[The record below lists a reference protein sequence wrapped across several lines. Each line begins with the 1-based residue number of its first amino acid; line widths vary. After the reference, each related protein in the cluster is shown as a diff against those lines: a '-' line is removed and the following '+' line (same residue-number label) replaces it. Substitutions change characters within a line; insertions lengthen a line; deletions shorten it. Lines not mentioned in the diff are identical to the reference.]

1 MKQDSQI
8 VDIKSLREE
17 FGTQKSATSML
28 DLQNVFNDF
37 ITKQKVE
44 RISRIRDVELD
55 KICRMMYFG
64 IRHTAILNV
73 IIAKK
78 TKTKS
83 DDFKT
88 FNFSN
93 LDYNKIEV
101 SSILEYTMINLSLR
115 LSLDSQSRLELKEI
129 ITSLVGIQL
138 QKEIKNQ
145 KDEQLEK

>member
-1 MKQDSQI
+1 MKRDAQI
-8 VDIKSLREE
+8 VDIQALKKD
-17 FGTQKSATSML
+17 FAQTGKTTSIL
-28 DLQNVFNDF
+28 DLQNIFNDF

-64 IRHTAILNV
+64 IRHTAILN
-73 IIAKK
+73 ILIAQK
-78 TKTKS
+78 TKTKL
-83 DDFKT
+83 DDKKK

-93 LDYNKIEV
+93 LNYNEIEV

-138 QKEIKNQ
+138 QKEIKQ
-145 KDEQLEK
+145 KEEIQNSR